1 MDQEFIRI
9 WREFQHEANVSTQF
23 LLYTLNG
30 IHALHRDALQSHGS
44 IPSVSYP
51 PVRGFPLVVFPSLL
65 DSTKPDGPMED
76 MAFTSWTVDVYDR
89 LWEGR
94 YRGEQQRVLKQS
106 GLPDAIRPRTEV
118 LGDLRLIRNNLLHG
132 RDRADEAAK
141 CRVLRWFRKGEP
153 VRVRL
158 RHVLDFLNQMG
169 WLVPEPISLGKA
181 GFSLWHVRTDNVPLQ
196 PPRLISVRHL
206 LDPEQDD
213 PRYRYAASIAFEDG
227 VFALVPMGPSA
238 ETPEQAAE
246 WTRLWPGMAISADGS
261 RLVVP
266 GLSDDG
272 IPAGQLY
279 LNSLAGPHTKR
290 PAPWSPAVK
299 ISASRSSRS
308 RSVQPYRTGR
318 ANLLRTGAAPAAGDR
333 SIRSALASGACPPG
347 RNPTSGSVAFLVFL
361 SAPAWARFV
370 PSDSRHPDEVE
381 LRVSRDGIRNVKQVF
396 PSTLL
401 TAKSPRLMM
410 SMPINTSSC
419 SPARAARRLR
429 LRGIGCSGSRRPG
442 FGEPGTDR

>member
-1 MDQEFIRI
+1 MPQRCRCSFVIASATTTASVSAAAAILPPSRFREGRLEVLDQEFIRI

-299 ISASRSSRS
+299 IR
-308 RSVQPYRTGR
+308 
-318 ANLLRTGAAPAAGDR
+318 
-333 SIRSALASGACPPG
+333 
-347 RNPTSGSVAFLVFL
+347 
-361 SAPAWARFV
+361 
-370 PSDSRHPDEVE
+370 
-381 LRVSRDGIRNVKQVF
+381 
-396 PSTLL
+396 
-401 TAKSPRLMM
+401 
-410 SMPINTSSC
+410 
-419 SPARAARRLR
+419 
-429 LRGIGCSGSRRPG
+429 
-442 FGEPGTDR
+442 EPQQSK